1 MTISCE
7 QIRAYAAA
15 HPDDRHVDV
24 ARALGIAP
32 ARCYNAMRTR
42 GGRPP
47 STDYPERRKKLLP
60 MLPGEGDRHDDCQRY
75 DACLTRAAIV
85 GGDAHCPEVCS
96 SFAAVPAEVRRTIA
110 LTVPRESRSDVA
122 VYLRGSTW

>member
-1 MTISCE
+1 MTISTE

-15 HPDDRHVDV
+15 HPDERHADV
-24 ARALGIAP
+24 ARALGVATS
-32 ARCYNAMRTR
+32 RCYNAMRQR

-75 DACLTRAAIV
+75 EVCLTRAAIV

-96 SFAAVPAEVRRTIA
+96 QYAEVPAEVRRTIA
-110 LTVPRESRSDVA
+110 LTVPRESCSGVA
-122 VYLRGSTW
+122 VYLRGTTW